1 MISIP
6 CRDKGGKVI
15 VTNNSKLIN
24 LIKYW
29 GCLQNVNED
38 ASFESGG
45 DAILN
50 VLGVSVAII
59 CN

>member
-1 MISIP
+1 
-6 CRDKGGKVI
+6 VI
-15 VTNNSKLIN
+15 ITNNSKLIN
-24 LIKYW
+24 LIKEW
-29 GCLQNVNED
+29 GCLQNFNED

-50 VLGVSVAII
+50 VLGVSVAIS

>member
-1 MISIP
+1 
-6 CRDKGGKVI
+6 VI
-15 VTNNSKLIN
+15 ITNQSKLIN
-24 LIKYW
+24 LTKYW

-38 ASFESGG
+38 ASIESVG

-50 VLGVSVAII
+50 VLGVSVAIS

>member
-1 MISIP
+1 
-6 CRDKGGKVI
+6 VI
-15 VTNNSKLIN
+15 ITNNSKLIN

-29 GCLQNVNED
+29 GCLPSANED

-45 DAILN
+45 DAIFY
-50 VLGVSVAII
+50 VLDVSVAIS

>member
-1 MISIP
+1 
-6 CRDKGGKVI
+6 VI

-24 LIKYW
+24 LIKQW
-29 GCLQNVNED
+29 GADKNVNED

-50 VLGVSVAII
+50 VLGVSFAIS